1 MMFTADKVLEDAR
14 PKLLAVIG
22 HYLSAGHDK
31 MSAYD
36 RAARDVGRSPAWV
49 RRIIGRRDQAT
60 VAAHDWLNLT
70 ALCVRLEASTAR
82 KEADAAAIRAEI
94 VACRETSEG
103 RVGRGESHGGP
114 DLGQVSPV
122 VDEGAE

>member
-14 PKLLAVIG
+14 PKLLTVIG

-31 MSAYD
+31 MGAYD

-49 RRIIGRRDQAT
+49 RRIIGRREEAT

-70 ALCVRLEASTAR
+70 AICVRLEASTAR

-94 VACRETSEG
+94 AAHRMAVESAVAERTRHRRPG
-103 RVGRGESHGGP
+103 VGSIP
-114 DLGQVSPV
+114 PLD
-122 VDEGAE
+122 D

>member
-1 MMFTADKVLEDAR
+1 MRAKFRGRAMMFTADKVLEDAR
-14 PKLLAVIG
+14 PKLLTVIG

-31 MSAYD
+31 MGAYD

-49 RRIIGRRDQAT
+49 RRIIGRREEAT

-70 ALCVRLEASTAR
+70 AICVRLEASTAR

-94 VACRETSEG
+94 AACREAASRDPE
-103 RVGRGESHGGP
+103 
-114 DLGQVSPV
+114 
-122 VDEGAE
+122 

>member
-1 MMFTADKVLEDAR
+1 MFTADKILEEAR
-14 PKLLAVIG
+14 PKLMTVIG

-36 RAARDVGRSPAWV
+36 RAAQDVGRSPAWV

-70 ALCVRLEASTAR
+70 ALCARIEASTAR

-94 VACRETSEG
+94 AAHSEAAEGAVAERPRNRRA
-103 RVGRGESHGGP
+103 RVGSVP
-114 DLGQVSPV
+114 PV
-122 VDEGAE
+122 ADEVTE